1 VGLAQSK
8 CSSVERVQLW
18 HGGCYPD
25 TTRRLG
31 MIAGVITTRDVLLH
45 SASIVNDFGL
55 RAWLRCCKAV
65 LTKRRTTFLE
75 LMWLG

>member
-1 VGLAQSK
+1 
-8 CSSVERVQLW
+8 
-18 HGGCYPD
+18 
-25 TTRRLG
+25 